1 MLVSFSKLPDFV
13 FHRRKKR
20 LKCKRYIWIIESL
33 YKFCTV
39 WITQR
44 LGFFFSC
51 MIRLQRKTVCTCSG
65 ELSLLKIVL
74 TCHWFSEY
82 CVQYNSYGL
91 KQARTKM
98 RLFRVGALLWNFH
111 RETFCKSA
119 KTFSL
124 FLVLIPKKNAWTFR
138 CLLLKLGLHAREDNS
153 DMFGFVVL
161 GDGAHWLDRMTFFF
175 FLKKPWLLFLFC
187 QEQSE
192 ESGREVDVTSFKEDG
207 GDGAHLVLMQ
217 YSEKEKTFHVRRH
230 TALFPGLLLS

>member
-74 TCHWFSEY
+74 VIGSVNIVCSITHMASNKPGQRWGCSELE
-82 CVQYNSYGL
+82 Q
-91 KQARTKM
+91 
-98 RLFRVGALLWNFH
+98 
-111 RETFCKSA
+111 TFMKLSQRNILQVCQDV
-119 KTFSL
+119 FP

-230 TALFPGLLLS
+230 TALFPSLLLS